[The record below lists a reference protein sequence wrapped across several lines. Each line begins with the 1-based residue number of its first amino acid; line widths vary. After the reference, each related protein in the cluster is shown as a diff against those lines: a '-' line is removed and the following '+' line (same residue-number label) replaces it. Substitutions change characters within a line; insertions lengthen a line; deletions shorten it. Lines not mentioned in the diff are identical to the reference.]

1 VNVDL
6 CFVPATHSPSDAKI
20 PAVSGS
26 SGRLVVERPQTER
39 PEPAYPGQVFA
50 APQHTYPE
58 AMQAFVTA
66 STSPASPTAAPAD
79 LPAHKA
85 QQQALR
91 HEVAALRDQRRAV
104 RQQRRQEDAAWR
116 LLRQQ
121 HRAASMPLVLAG
133 EKASST
139 TLTQRTDALHW
150 QLLRLQRRLTLK
162 RRQCE
167 DVAWREA
174 RHRLREQLNQSP
186 GVSGWIA
193 ILVITDNCT
202 RQCLGLPLFVVGA
215 KVTAELIVE
224 ALGSLLPPD
233 LQFLITDRGT
243 HFTAQ
248 VFAQF
253 ARETNFVHVLIARH
267 RPQSNGIAERF
278 VRTLKEWL
286 ADKTWESAAEL
297 ESLLNLMHV
306 EYNERPHQ
314 GLGIPGLSP
323 NAFAERI
330 WLM

>member
-6 CFVPATHSPSDAKI
+6 CFVPATHTPSDAKL

-50 APQHTYPE
+50 APQHTYLE
-58 AMQAFVTA
+58 AMQAFVSA
-66 STSPASPTAAPAD
+66 STTPAPPTAASAD

-91 HEVAALRDQRRAV
+91 DQAAALRDQRRAM

-121 HRAASMPLVLAG
+121 HRAAAVPLVLAPEQAG
-133 EKASST
+133 NT
-139 TLTQRTDALHW
+139 TVTQRTRALHW
-150 QLLRLQRRLTLK
+150 HLLRLQRRLTL
-162 RRQCE
+162 RRRHRE
-167 DVAWREA
+167 DAAWREA
-174 RHRLREQLNQSP
+174 RHRLRERLSQSP
-186 GVSGWIA
+186 RVSAWIA
-193 ILVITDNCT
+193 ILIITDNCT

-215 KVTAELIVE
+215 KVTAELIVQ
-224 ALGSLLPPD
+224 ALRSLLPAE
-233 LQFLITDRGT
+233 LQFLISDRGS

-253 ARETNFVHVLIARH
+253 ARETDFVHVLIARH

-297 ESLLNLMHV
+297 ERLLKQMHN
-306 EYNERPHQ
+306 EYNDRPHQ